1 MYNNLMAE
9 VEYIREARGYGI
21 LEAIAFI
28 NEYIYEYPSE
38 VRREL
43 KEFMREGARMFAPKV
58 EYDLVSSDGTVIDT
72 YTVEAV

>member
-1 MYNNLMAE
+1 MYKNLMSE

-28 NEYIYEYPSE
+28 LEYEEEFPSE

-43 KEFMREGARMFAPKV
+43 KEFMREGARMFAPKE
-58 EYDLVSSDGTVIDT
+58 EYVLVNSDGEEIV
-72 YTVEAV
+72 